1 MQIKNG
7 NAHHAKSYFC
17 KQNYHTN
24 KHHVVVSSV
33 DSKISLSFYTHI
45 LNSSVEDVRYEFCVS
60 RAIDQDITLKRRFSI
75 RMLRYFIVRMKEN
88 CRADNKCNAD

>member
-7 NAHHAKSYFC
+7 NAHQAKSYFC
-17 KQNYHTN
+17 KQKYHTN

-33 DSKISLSFYTHI
+33 DSKISFSFYTHI

-60 RAIDQDITLKRRFSI
+60 PAIDRDITFKRRFSI
-75 RMLRYFIVRMKEN
+75 RMLHYFIVRMKGN
-88 CRADNKCNAD
+88 CRADNKCHED